1 MSKQFSEA
9 TRVQIPALLH
19 LTRLGYEYLPKID
32 NYDPK
37 TNILVDIFKAAVKRL
52 NSNVTDQQ
60 INILLDTLVRIA
72 DNEDLG
78 REFYQKINATS
89 GLKIIDFDNPSNNT
103 WHCTAEF
110 TCKNEDSGDNF
121 RPDITCFVNG
131 LPLVF
136 IEVKIPN
143 NKDGILA
150 ERNRMNQRMANKKFR
165 RFLNVTQLMVFSNNQ
180 EYDTENRVPIQ
191 GAFYASIT
199 KSDIFFNVFRE
210 QRQSYYDNLNLK
222 PIDKDTEFK
231 VLKAFNKVV
240 LSNLPEYQTN
250 KQPITPTN
258 RVLSSLLAKE
268 RFLYLLHYGFA
279 YVEKK
284 IELES
289 GETVVKLEKHV
300 MRYQQLFA
308 SLAIRRKL
316 DQGVKS
322 GIIWHTQGSGK
333 TALAYYSVKSL
344 TDYLAKKNTVAKF
357 YFIVDRLSLMQQA
370 KDEFV
375 ARGLH
380 VRTAESRKELMDD
393 FKNTHAVEND
403 SGVDEIMVVNIQKFE
418 EDHEKV
424 VMPSTYNI
432 NLQRVFFIDEAHRGY
447 NPQGSFLA
455 NLLDADRDAIKIA
468 LTGTPLLGEERASW
482 KVFGDYIDK
491 YYYDKSIADGYTL
504 KLMRE
509 DIETSYKEKLIS
521 LLDEAQKNN
530 PQVKKGDV
538 GKEVIIESYNYL
550 RSLLDYVFRDLQRF
564 RIEKNDWSVAGM
576 IVCETNSQ
584 ARYLYDIY
592 YQNYLKSPYV
602 IKDNDF
608 FYSKAADH
616 IPLSTSTS
624 YSAQKSIPHDPIKPR
639 IELILHDEGDKEDRE
654 RIIDEFKKRDTIDLL
669 IVNRMLLT
677 GFDAARL
684 KRLYL
689 TRKMYGHDLLQA
701 LTRVNRPYKD
711 FKYGYVVDFAN
722 IKQNFEDTNNEY
734 LRELNRCD
742 EGLFEDGEE
751 PVTPLGASILED
763 PEEVKAQLRE
773 IKNVLFA
780 YASENPELFSQQ
792 MDEIED
798 RQQLYEVRRVLEN
811 AKALSNQI
819 RSFGDD
825 ELKAYSEKMDLG
837 AVSDLLSVVNH
848 RIDALN
854 QQEKFMHDDEVGDIV
869 NVILR
874 EIEYEFNYKGSE
886 ELRIYNND
894 IKEQAEKVMM
904 EFERNFD
911 QKEINYVN
919 LIDEFRRFF
928 REKGFQ
934 PKDVADAKAKID
946 YMDAVMKRIRQI
958 NRANEVL
965 KGKYKDDERFVRVHK
980 RVVEENARRAEKKE
994 KPIISDQ
1001 EIEIAE
1007 GLNRLKEWI
1016 DQMIFLNQDILSN
1029 EAAFDRDVLSLV
1041 SQKLIEMKI
1050 AASLQ
1055 DRRFIQ
1061 HQIADEYY
1069 RQYEQMNNKRIAL
1082 S

>member
-1 MSKQFSEA
+1 MSKQFSET
-9 TRVQIPALLH
+9 TRVQIPAILH

-32 NYDPK
+32 EYDPQ
-37 TNILVDIFKAAVKRL
+37 TNILVAVFKASVKRL
-52 NSNVTDQQ
+52 NPNATEQR

-72 DNEDLG
+72 DNDDLG

-89 GLKIIDFDNPSNNT
+89 GLKVIDFDNPSNNV

-110 TCKNEDSGDNF
+110 TCKNMESGDNF

-131 LPLVF
+131 LPLAF

-143 NKDGILA
+143 NKEGILA
-150 ERNRMNQRMANKKFR
+150 ERNRMNQRMANKRFR

-199 KSDIFFNVFRE
+199 KGEIFFNVFRE
-210 QRQSYYDNLNLK
+210 QRPSYYDNLKLK
-222 PIDKDTEFK
+222 PIDKDTELK

-250 KQPITPTN
+250 KQPTTPTN

-284 IELES
+284 TELDS
-289 GETVVKLEKHV
+289 GETIVNLEKHV

-375 ARGLH
+375 ARGLR

-403 SGVDEIMVVNIQKFE
+403 SGEDEIMVVNIQKFE

-424 VMPSTYNI
+424 VMPLTYNI

-447 NPQGSFLA
+447 NPKGSFLA

-468 LTGTPLLGEERASW
+468 LTGTPMLGEERASW

-530 PQVKKGDV
+530 PLVKKGDV
-538 GKEVIIESYNYL
+538 GKEVIIESDNYL
-550 RSLLDYVFRDLQRF
+550 RSLLDYVVRDLQRF
-564 RIEKNDWSVAGM
+564 RIEKDDWSVAGM

-584 ARYLYDIY
+584 ARHLYDLY
-592 YQNYLKSPYV
+592 YRKYV
-602 IKDNDF
+602 KPPFLIDDSN
-608 FYSKAADH
+608 
-616 IPLSTSTS
+616 IS
-624 YSAQKSIPHDPIKPR
+624 YSMAAETVPYAAIKPR
-639 IELILHDEGDKEDRE
+639 AALILHDEGDKEERE
-654 RIIDEFKKRDTIDLL
+654 RIIDDFKKKDNIDLL

-701 LTRVNRPYKD
+701 LTRVNRPYKE

-742 EGLFEDGEE
+742 EGLLEDGDETI
-751 PVTPLGASILED
+751 TPLGTSILED
-763 PEEVKAQLRE
+763 PEVVKAQLRE

-780 YASENPELFSQQ
+780 YASENSELFSQQ

-825 ELKAYSEKMDLG
+825 ELKAYCEKMDLRDIP
-837 AVSDLLSVVNH
+837 DLLSVVNH

-854 QQEKFMHDDEVGDIV
+854 QQEKFRHDDEVSDIV
-869 NVILR
+869 NVILK

-894 IKEQAEKVMM
+894 IKEQAERVMM

-919 LIDEFRRFF
+919 LIEEFRRFF
-928 REKGFQ
+928 RERGFQ

-965 KGKYKDDERFVRVHK
+965 KGKYKEDERFVRVHK
-980 RVVEENARRAEKKE
+980 RIVEENKRRAEQKE
-994 KPIISDQ
+994 KPIIS
-1001 EIEIAE
+1001 EKEYEIAE
-1007 GLNRLKEWI
+1007 GLNHLKEWI
-1016 DQMIFLNQDILSN
+1016 DEIVFFNQGILAN

-1041 SQKLIEMKI
+1041 SAKLLEMSI
-1050 AASLQ
+1050 ASSLQ

-1069 RQYEQMNNKRIAL
+1069 LQYEQMNNNAKHIPL

>member
-9 TRVQIPALLH
+9 TRVQIPAILH
-19 LTRLGYEYLPKID
+19 LMRLGYAYLPTID
-32 NYDPK
+32 HYDRK
-37 TNILVDIFKAAVKRL
+37 TNILTDVFKRKVKELNPEASQKDIDL
-52 NSNVTDQQ
+52 
-60 INILLDTLVRIA
+60 LLDTLVRIA
-72 DNEDLG
+72 DNDDLG
-78 REFYQKINATS
+78 REFYKVINATS
-89 GLKIIDFDNPSNNT
+89 GLRVIDFDNPNNND

-131 LPLVF
+131 LPLAF

-180 EYDTENRVPIQ
+180 EYDTENRVPLQ
-191 GAFYASIT
+191 GAFYASIS
-199 KSDIFFNVFRE
+199 KGSIFFNVFRE
-210 QRQSYYDNLNLK
+210 QRQSFYENLK
-222 PIDKDTEFK
+222 LKPLSKEDELA
-231 VLKAFNKVV
+231 VLKSFNKVV

-250 KQPITPTN
+250 KRPDTPTN
-258 RVLSSLLAKE
+258 RVLSSLLSRE
-268 RFLYLLHYGFA
+268 RFLFMLHYGFA

-284 IELES
+284 TELES

-344 TDYLAKKNTVAKF
+344 TDFFAKKNTVAKF

-370 KDEFV
+370 RDEFV

-380 VRTAESRKELMDD
+380 VRTADSRKELMDD
-393 FKNTHAVEND
+393 FKNTHIIEND
-403 SGVDEIMVVNIQKFE
+403 SGAAEIMVVNIQKFE

-424 VMPSTYNI
+424 DLPSTYNI

-447 NPQGSFLA
+447 NPKGSFLA
-455 NLLDADRDAIKIA
+455 NLLDADRDAVKIA

-482 KVFGDYIDK
+482 RVFGDYIDK

-538 GKEVIIESYNYL
+538 NKAVIIESDNYL
-550 RSLLDYVFRDLQRF
+550 KSLLDYILKDLQRF
-564 RIEKNDWSVAGM
+564 RIEKNDQTVAGM
-576 IVCETNSQ
+576 IVCETNPQ
-584 ARYLYDIY
+584 ARRLYEIY
-592 YQNYLKSPYV
+592 YKEYIKSPFV
-602 IKDNDF
+602 INEDDMDLPLAAELVP
-608 FYSKAADH
+608 YSSKPVPRAA
-616 IPLSTSTS
+616 
-624 YSAQKSIPHDPIKPR
+624 
-639 IELILHDEGDKEDRE
+639 LILHDEGDKEERE
-654 RIIDEFKKRDTIDLL
+654 RVIDEFKKKNTIDLL

-722 IKQNFEDTNNEY
+722 IKQNFEETNNDY

-742 EGLFEDGEE
+742 EGMLEDGEE
-751 PVTPLGASILED
+751 VLTPIGVSVLED
-763 PEEVKAQLRE
+763 VEVIKAQLRE
-773 IKNVLFA
+773 VKNVMFA
-780 YASENPELFSQQ
+780 YACDNAELFRQQ
-792 MDEIED
+792 LDETED
-798 RQQLYEVRRVLEN
+798 RNQLYEVRRVLEN

-825 ELKAYSEKMDLG
+825 ELKAYAEKMEVGDL
-837 AVSDLLSVVNH
+837 SDLLSVVNH
-848 RIDALN
+848 RIDSLN
-854 QQEKFMHDDEVGDIV
+854 QQEKFMHDEEVSDNV
-869 NVILR
+869 NLILSQ
-874 EIEYEFNYKGSE
+874 IEYEFNYKGSE

-894 IKEQAEKVMM
+894 IKERAEKVMM
-904 EFERNFD
+904 EFDRNFD
-911 QKEINYVN
+911 QQEIKYVN
-919 LIDEFRRFF
+919 LIEEFKRFF
-928 REKGFQ
+928 REKGFMPQ
-934 PKDVADAKAKID
+934 DVADAKLKIE
-946 YMDAVMKRIRQI
+946 YMDDVMKKIREI

-965 KGKYKDDERFVRVHK
+965 KGKYKQDERFVRIHK
-980 RVVEENARRAEKKE
+980 RIVEENEKRAKKAE
-994 KPIISDQ
+994 RPVISDK
-1001 EIEIAE
+1001 EYEIAD
-1007 GLNRLKEWI
+1007 GLNRLKDWI
-1016 DQMIFLNQDILSN
+1016 DQMIFFNQDILNN
-1029 EAAFDRDVLSLV
+1029 EAAFDRDVLALV
-1041 SQKLIEMKI
+1041 SAKMLEMEI
-1050 AASLQ
+1050 AASLA
-1055 DRRFIQ
+1055 DRKFIQ
-1061 HQIADEYY
+1061 REIADEYY
-1069 RQYEQMNNKRIAL
+1069 AQYTQAGSQSSLRN
-1082 S
+1082 

>member
-9 TRVQIPALLH
+9 TRVQIPAILH
-19 LTRLGYEYLPKID
+19 LTRLGYEYLPTID
-32 NYDPK
+32 HYDHK
-37 TNILVDIFKAAVKRL
+37 TNILVDVFKNKVKEL
-52 NSNVTDQQ
+52 NPNASQKD
-60 INILLDTLVRIA
+60 IDLLLDTLIRIA
-72 DNEDLG
+72 NNDDLG

-89 GLKIIDFDNPSNNT
+89 GLKIIDFDNPSNNV

-110 TCKNEDSGDNF
+110 TCKNMDSGDNF

-131 LPLVF
+131 LPLAF

-199 KSDIFFNVFRE
+199 KGNIFFNVFRE
-210 QRQSYYDNLNLK
+210 QRQSYYDKLKLK

-231 VLKAFNKVV
+231 VLKTFNKVV

-250 KQPITPTN
+250 KQPTTPTN

-284 IELES
+284 TELDT

-308 SLAIRRKL
+308 SLAIRKKL

-344 TDYLAKKNTVAKF
+344 TDYLAKKHTVAKF

-403 SGVDEIMVVNIQKFE
+403 SGVNEIMVVNIQKFE

-424 VMPSTYNI
+424 VMPLTYNI

-447 NPQGSFLA
+447 NPHGSFLA

-538 GKEVIIESYNYL
+538 GKEVIIESDNYL
-550 RSLLDYVFRDLQRF
+550 RSLLDYVVRDLRRF
-564 RIEKNDWSVAGM
+564 RVEKDDWSVAGM

-584 ARYLYDIY
+584 AKHLYNIY
-592 YQNYLKSPYV
+592 YQKY
-602 IKDNDF
+602 
-608 FYSKAADH
+608 
-616 IPLSTSTS
+616 
-624 YSAQKSIPHDPIKPR
+624 IKPSSVIDDGLSDYSMAAETIPFSVTASYAHGKASYDAIIPR
-639 IELILHDEGDKEDRE
+639 VALILHDEGDKESRE

-742 EGLFEDGEE
+742 EGLLEDGEE
-751 PVTPLGASILED
+751 AVTPLGTSILED
-763 PEEVKAQLRE
+763 PDVVKAQLRE

-780 YASENPELFSQQ
+780 YASENRELFSQQ

-819 RSFGDD
+819 RSFGDE
-825 ELKAYSEKMDLG
+825 ELKAYCEKMDLRD
-837 AVSDLLSVVNH
+837 VPDLLTVVNH

-854 QQEKFMHDDEVGDIV
+854 QQEKFKHDDEVSDNV
-869 NVILR
+869 NLILSQ
-874 EIEYEFNYKGSE
+874 IEYEFTYKGSE

-894 IKEQAEKVMM
+894 IKERAEKVMM
-904 EFERNFD
+904 EFDRNFD
-911 QKEINYVN
+911 QQEIKYVN
-919 LIDEFRRFF
+919 LIEEFKRFF
-928 REKGFQ
+928 REKGFMPQ
-934 PKDVADAKAKID
+934 DVADAKLKIE
-946 YMDAVMKRIRQI
+946 YMDEVMKKIREI

-965 KGKYKDDERFVRVHK
+965 KGKYKQDERFVRIHK
-980 RVVEENARRAEKKE
+980 RIVEENDKRAAKAEK
-994 KPIISDQ
+994 PVISDK
-1001 EIEIAE
+1001 EYEIAD
-1007 GLNRLKEWI
+1007 GLNRLKDWI
-1016 DQMIFLNQDILSN
+1016 DQMIFFNQDILNN
-1029 EAAFDRDVLSLV
+1029 EAAFDRDVLALV
-1041 SQKLIEMKI
+1041 SAKMLEMKI
-1050 AASLQ
+1050 AASLA
-1055 DRRFIQ
+1055 DRKFIQ
-1061 HQIADEYY
+1061 HEIAGEYY
-1069 RQYEQMNNKRIAL
+1069 AQYARTGGMLPLRN
-1082 S
+1082 

>member
-19 LTRLGYEYLPKID
+19 LTRLGYEYLPIIN

-37 TNILVDIFKAAVKRL
+37 TNILVDVFKAAVKRL
-52 NSNVTDQQ
+52 NPNATEQE

-72 DNEDLG
+72 DNDDLG
-78 REFYQKINATS
+78 REFYQKINATN
-89 GLKIIDFDNPSNNT
+89 GLKVIDFDNLSNNV
-103 WHCTAEF
+103 WQCTAEF
-110 TCKNEDSGDNF
+110 TCKNMDSGDNF

-131 LPLVF
+131 LPLAF

-199 KSDIFFNVFRE
+199 KGEIFFNVFRE
-210 QRQSYYDNLNLK
+210 QRQSYYDNLKLK

-250 KQPITPTN
+250 KQPTTPTN

-284 IELES
+284 TEHVS
-289 GETVVKLEKHV
+289 GETVVRLEKHV

-424 VMPSTYNI
+424 VMPLTYNI

-447 NPQGSFLA
+447 NPKGSFLA

-538 GKEVIIESYNYL
+538 GKEVIAESDNYL
-550 RSLLDYVFRDLQRF
+550 TSLLDYILNDLQRF
-564 RIEKNDWSVAGM
+564 RIEKGDHSVAGM
-576 IVCETNSQ
+576 IVCETNPQ
-584 ARYLYDIY
+584 ARKLYQIY
-592 YQNYLKSPYV
+592 YKEYVKSPFV
-602 IKDNDF
+602 INESETD
-608 FYSKAADH
+608 YPLAAA
-616 IPLSTSTS
+616 PLSYKLSV
-624 YSAQKSIPHDPIKPR
+624 PR
-639 IELILHDEGDKEDRE
+639 AALILHDEGDKEERE

-701 LTRVNRPYKD
+701 LTRVNRPYKE

-742 EGLFEDGEE
+742 EGLLEDGEE
-751 PVTPLGASILED
+751 AMTPIGVSVLED
-763 PEEVKAQLRE
+763 VDEIKAQLRE
-773 IKNVLFA
+773 IKNVMFS
-780 YASENPELFSQQ
+780 YACENAELFRQQ
-792 MDEIED
+792 LDETED
-798 RQQLYEVRRVLEN
+798 RNQLYEVRHVLEN

-825 ELKAYSEKMDLG
+825 ELKAYAEKMEVGDL
-837 AVSDLLSVVNH
+837 SDLLSVVNH
-848 RIDALN
+848 RIEALN
-854 QQEKFMHDDEVGDIV
+854 QQEKFMHDEEVSDNV
-869 NVILR
+869 NLILSQ
-874 EIEYEFNYKGSE
+874 IEYEFTYKGSE

-894 IKEQAEKVMM
+894 IKERAEKVMM
-904 EFERNFD
+904 EFDRNFD
-911 QKEINYVN
+911 QQEIKYVN
-919 LIDEFRRFF
+919 LIDEFKRFF
-928 REKGFQ
+928 REKGFMPQ
-934 PKDVADAKAKID
+934 DVADAKFKIE
-946 YMDAVMKRIRQI
+946 YMDEVMKKIREI

-965 KGKYKDDERFVRVHK
+965 KGKYKQDERFVRIHK
-980 RVVEENARRAEKKE
+980 RIVEENEKRAAKAEK
-994 KPIISDQ
+994 PVISDK
-1001 EIEIAE
+1001 EYEIAD
-1007 GLNRLKEWI
+1007 GLNRLKDWI
-1016 DQMIFLNQDILSN
+1016 DQMIFFNQDILNN
-1029 EAAFDRDVLSLV
+1029 EAAFDRDVLALV
-1041 SQKLIEMKI
+1041 SAKMLEMKI
-1050 AASLQ
+1050 AASLA
-1055 DRRFIQ
+1055 DRKFIQ
-1061 HQIADEYY
+1061 HEIAGEYY
-1069 RQYEQMNNKRIAL
+1069 AQYTQTGGMLPLRN
-1082 S
+1082 

>member
-9 TRVQIPALLH
+9 TRVQIPAILH
-19 LTRLGYEYLPKID
+19 LTRLGYEYLPRID
-32 NYDPK
+32 DYDLK
-37 TNILVDIFKAAVKRL
+37 TNILLDVFKASVKRL
-52 NSNVTDQQ
+52 NPNATEQQ

-72 DNEDLG
+72 DNDDLG

-89 GLKIIDFDNPSNNT
+89 GLKVIDFDNPSNNV

-110 TCKNEDSGDNF
+110 TCKNLDSGDSF

-131 LPLVF
+131 LPLAF

-150 ERNRMNQRMANKKFR
+150 ERNRMNQRMANKRFR

-199 KSDIFFNVFRE
+199 KSEIFFNVFRE
-210 QRQSYYDNLNLK
+210 QRQSYYDNLKLK

-250 KQPITPTN
+250 KQPTTPTN

-284 IELES
+284 TELDS
-289 GETVVKLEKHV
+289 GETIVKLEKHV

-316 DQGVKS
+316 DQGVTS

-344 TDYLAKKNTVAKF
+344 TDYLAKKHAVAKF

-424 VMPSTYNI
+424 VMPLTYNI

-468 LTGTPLLGEERASW
+468 LTGTPLLSEERASW

-538 GKEVIIESYNYL
+538 GKEVIAESENYL
-550 RSLLDYVFRDLQRF
+550 TSLLEYILRDLQRF
-564 RIEKNDWSVAGM
+564 RIEKDDQSVAGM
-576 IVCETNSQ
+576 IVCETNPQ
-584 ARYLYDIY
+584 ARKLYQIY
-592 YQNYLKSPYV
+592 YKEYVKSPFV
-602 IKDNDF
+602 INENETD
-608 FYSKAADH
+608 YPMAAA
-616 IPLSTSTS
+616 PLSYKLSV
-624 YSAQKSIPHDPIKPR
+624 PR
-639 IELILHDEGDKEDRE
+639 VALILHDEGDKEERE
-654 RIIDEFKKRDTIDLL
+654 RVIDEFKKRDTIDLL

-689 TRKMYGHDLLQA
+689 TRKMYGHDLLQP
-701 LTRVNRPYKD
+701 LTRVKRPYKE

-742 EGLFEDGEE
+742 EGLLEDGEE
-751 PVTPLGASILED
+751 ALTPIGVSVLED
-763 PEEVKAQLRE
+763 VDEIKAQLRE

-825 ELKAYSEKMDLG
+825 ELKAYSEKMDMG

-854 QQEKFMHDDEVGDIV
+854 QQEKFRHDDEVGDIV
-869 NVILR
+869 NVILK

-894 IKEQAEKVMM
+894 IKEQAERVML

-919 LIDEFRRFF
+919 LIEEFRRFF
-928 REKGFQ
+928 RERGFQ
-934 PKDVADAKAKID
+934 PKDIADAKAKIE
-946 YMDAVMKRIRQI
+946 YMDEVMKRIRKI

-965 KGKYKDDERFVRVHK
+965 KGKYKEDERFVRVHK
-980 RVVEENARRAEKKE
+980 RIVEENERRAEKQE
-994 KPIISDQ
+994 KPIIS
-1001 EIEIAE
+1001 EKEYEIAE
-1007 GLNRLKEWI
+1007 GLIRLKEWI
-1016 DQMIFLNQDILSN
+1016 DEMVFFNQGILAN

-1041 SQKLIEMKI
+1041 SAKLLEMDI

-1061 HQIADEYY
+1061 HEIADEYY
-1069 RQYEQMNNKRIAL
+1069 QQYERMMNNAKRIPL

>member
-9 TRVQIPALLH
+9 TRVQIPAILH

-32 NYDPK
+32 EYDPK
-37 TNILVDIFKAAVKRL
+37 TNILVDVFKAAVKRL
-52 NSNVTDQQ
+52 NPNATEQE

-72 DNEDLG
+72 DNDDLG

-89 GLKIIDFDNPSNNT
+89 GLKVIDFDNPSNNA

-110 TCKNEDSGDNF
+110 TCKNMESGDNF

-131 LPLVF
+131 LPLAF

-199 KSDIFFNVFRE
+199 KGEIFFNVFRE
-210 QRQSYYDNLNLK
+210 QRQSYYDNLKLK

-284 IELES
+284 IELDS
-289 GETVVKLEKHV
+289 GETIVKLEKHV

-393 FKNTHAVEND
+393 FKNNHAIEND

-424 VMPSTYNI
+424 VMPLTYNI

-447 NPQGSFLA
+447 NPTGSFLA

-468 LTGTPLLGEERASW
+468 LTGAPLLGEERASW

-504 KLMRE
+504 KMMRE

-538 GKEVIIESYNYL
+538 GKEVIAESDNYL
-550 RSLLDYVFRDLQRF
+550 TSLLEYILRDLQRF
-564 RIEKNDWSVAGM
+564 RIEKDDQSVAGM
-576 IVCETNSQ
+576 IVCETNPQ
-584 ARYLYDIY
+584 AKKLYQIY
-592 YQNYLKSPYV
+592 YKEYIKNPFV
-602 IKDNDF
+602 INENETD
-608 FYSKAADH
+608 YPMAA
-616 IPLSTSTS
+616 IPLSYRLSV
-624 YSAQKSIPHDPIKPR
+624 PR
-639 IELILHDEGDKEDRE
+639 AALILHDEGDKEERE

-689 TRKMYGHDLLQA
+689 TRKMNGHDLLQA
-701 LTRVNRPYKD
+701 LTRVNRPYKE

-742 EGLFEDGEE
+742 EGLLEDGEE
-751 PVTPLGASILED
+751 ALTPIGVSVLED
-763 PEEVKAQLRE
+763 VDEIKAQLRE
-773 IKNVLFA
+773 IKNVMFS
-780 YASENPELFSQQ
+780 YACENAELFRQQ
-792 MDEIED
+792 LDETED
-798 RQQLYEVRRVLEN
+798 RNQLYEVRHVLEN

-825 ELKAYSEKMDLG
+825 ELKAYAEKMEVGDL
-837 AVSDLLSVVNH
+837 SDLLSVVNH
-848 RIDALN
+848 RIEALN
-854 QQEKFMHDDEVGDIV
+854 QQEKFMHDEEVSDNV
-869 NVILR
+869 NLILSQ
-874 EIEYEFNYKGSE
+874 IEYEFTYKGSE

-894 IKEQAEKVMM
+894 IKERAEKVMM
-904 EFERNFD
+904 EFDRNFD
-911 QKEINYVN
+911 QQEIKYVN
-919 LIDEFRRFF
+919 LIEEFKRFF
-928 REKGFQ
+928 REKGFMPQ
-934 PKDVADAKAKID
+934 DVADAKLKIE
-946 YMDAVMKRIRQI
+946 YMDEVMKKIREI

-965 KGKYKDDERFVRVHK
+965 KGKYKQDERFVRIHK
-980 RVVEENARRAEKKE
+980 RIVEENDKRVAKKE
-994 KPIISDQ
+994 KPVISDK
-1001 EIEIAE
+1001 EYEIAD
-1007 GLNRLKEWI
+1007 GLNRLKDWI
-1016 DQMIFLNQDILSN
+1016 DQMIFFNQDILNN
-1029 EAAFDRDVLSLV
+1029 EAAFDRDVLALV
-1041 SQKLIEMKI
+1041 SAKMLEMKI
-1050 AASLQ
+1050 AASLA
-1055 DRRFIQ
+1055 DRKFIQ
-1061 HQIADEYY
+1061 HEIAGEYY
-1069 RQYEQMNNKRIAL
+1069 AQYARTGGMLPLRN
-1082 S
+1082 

>member
-1 MSKQFSEA
+1 MSKQFSET
-9 TRVQIPALLH
+9 TRVQIPAILH

-32 NYDPK
+32 EYDPQ
-37 TNILVDIFKAAVKRL
+37 TNILVNVFKASVKRL
-52 NSNVTDQQ
+52 NLNATEQQ
-60 INILLDTLVRIA
+60 INILLDTLIRIA
-72 DNEDLG
+72 NNDDLG

-89 GLKIIDFDNPSNNT
+89 GLKVIDFDNPSNNV
-103 WHCTAEF
+103 WHCTDEF
-110 TCKNEDSGDNF
+110 TCKNMESGDNF

-131 LPLVF
+131 LPLAF

-199 KSDIFFNVFRE
+199 KGEIFFNVFRE
-210 QRQSYYDNLNLK
+210 QRQSYYDNLKLK

-250 KQPITPTN
+250 KQPTTPTN

-284 IELES
+284 TELDS
-289 GETVVKLEKHV
+289 GETIVNLEKHV

-375 ARGLH
+375 ARGLR

-403 SGVDEIMVVNIQKFE
+403 SGEDEIMVVNIQKFE

-424 VMPSTYNI
+424 VMPLTYNI

-447 NPQGSFLA
+447 NPKGSFLA

-468 LTGTPLLGEERASW
+468 LTGTPLLSEERASW

-509 DIETSYKEKLIS
+509 DIETSHKEKLIS

-530 PQVKKGDV
+530 PEVKKGDI
-538 GKEVIIESYNYL
+538 GKEVIIESDNYL
-550 RSLLDYVFRDLQRF
+550 RSLLDYVVRDLQRF
-564 RIEKNDWSVAGM
+564 RIEKDDWSVAGM

-584 ARYLYDIY
+584 ARHLYDLY
-592 YQNYLKSPYV
+592 YRKYVKSPFL
-602 IKDNDF
+602 IDDSN
-608 FYSKAADH
+608 
-616 IPLSTSTS
+616 TS
-624 YSAQKSIPHDPIKPR
+624 YSMAAETIPYAAIKPR
-639 IELILHDEGDKEDRE
+639 AALILHDEGDKEERE
-654 RIIDEFKKRDTIDLL
+654 RIIDDFKKKDNIDLL

-689 TRKMYGHDLLQA
+689 TRKMYGHELLQA
-701 LTRVNRPYKD
+701 LTRVNRPYKE
-711 FKYGYVVDFAN
+711 FKYGYVVDCAN

-742 EGLFEDGEE
+742 EGILEDGEE
-751 PVTPLGASILED
+751 AITPLGTSILED
-763 PEEVKAQLRE
+763 PEVIKAQLRE

-854 QQEKFMHDDEVGDIV
+854 QQEKFRHDEEVSDIV
-869 NVILR
+869 NVILK

-894 IKEQAEKVMM
+894 IKEQAEKVML

-919 LIDEFRRFF
+919 LIEEFRRFF
-928 REKGFQ
+928 RERGFQ

-965 KGKYKDDERFVRVHK
+965 KGKYKEDERFVRVHK
-980 RVVEENARRAEKKE
+980 RIVEENKRRAEQKE
-994 KPIISDQ
+994 KPIIS
-1001 EIEIAE
+1001 EKEYEIAE
-1007 GLNRLKEWI
+1007 GLNHLKEWI
-1016 DQMIFLNQDILSN
+1016 DEIVFFNQGILAN

-1041 SQKLIEMKI
+1041 SAKLLEMNI
-1050 AASLQ
+1050 VSSLQ

-1069 RQYEQMNNKRIAL
+1069 HQYEQMNNNAKRIPL

>member
-1 MSKQFSEA
+1 MSKLFSEA
-9 TRVQIPALLH
+9 TRVQIPAILH
-19 LTRLGYEYLPKID
+19 LTRLGYKYLPTVD
-32 NYDPK
+32 HYDPQ
-37 TNILVDIFKAAVKRL
+37 TNILDDVFKAAVKRL
-52 NSNVTDQQ
+52 NPHATNQQ
-60 INILLDTLVRIA
+60 INILFDTLVRIA
-72 DNEDLG
+72 DNDDLG

-89 GLKIIDFDNPSNNT
+89 GLKIIDFENPFNND

-110 TCKNEDSGDNF
+110 TCKNEESGDNF

-131 LPLVF
+131 LPLAF

-180 EYDTENRVPIQ
+180 EYDTENRVPLQ
-191 GAFYASIT
+191 GAFYASIS
-199 KSDIFFNVFRE
+199 KGAIFFNVFRE
-210 QRQSYYDNLNLK
+210 QRQSFYENLK
-222 PIDKDTEFK
+222 LKPVDKDDELM

-250 KQPITPTN
+250 KQPNTPTN
-258 RVLSSLLAKE
+258 RVLSSLLSKE
-268 RFLYLLHYGFA
+268 RFLFLLHYGFA

-284 IELES
+284 TELMD
-289 GETVVKLEKHV
+289 GETVARLEKHV

-370 KDEFV
+370 RDEFV

-393 FKNTHAVEND
+393 FKNMHIVEND
-403 SGVDEIMVVNIQKFE
+403 SGVAEIMVVNIQKFE

-424 VMPSTYNI
+424 SLPPSYNI

-447 NPQGSFLA
+447 NPRGSFLA
-455 NLLDADRDAIKIA
+455 NLLDADHDAVKIA
-468 LTGTPLLGEERASW
+468 LTGTPLLSEERASW

-504 KLMRE
+504 KLLRE
-509 DIETSYKEKLIS
+509 DIETTYKEKLVS
-521 LLDEAQKNN
+521 LLDEAQKSN

-538 GKEVIIESYNYL
+538 NKEVIAESDNYL
-550 RSLLDYVFRDLQRF
+550 TSLLDYVLHDLYRF
-564 RIEKNDWSVAGM
+564 RIEKNDQSVVGM
-576 IVCETNSQ
+576 IVCETNPQ
-584 ARYLYDIY
+584 AKKLYQIY
-592 YQNYLKSPYV
+592 YREYV
-602 IKDNDF
+602 KNPFVIDEDDTD
-608 FYSKAADH
+608 YPLAAD
-616 IPLSTSTS
+616 PLSYQLSV
-624 YSAQKSIPHDPIKPR
+624 PR
-639 IELILHDEGDKEDRE
+639 AALILHDEGDKEERE
-654 RIIDEFKKRDTIDLL
+654 RIIDEFKKSDTIDLL

-742 EGLFEDGEE
+742 EGFFEDGEE
-751 PVTPLGASILED
+751 SVTPLGASILED

-780 YASENPELFSQQ
+780 YASENAELFSQQ

-825 ELKAYSEKMDLG
+825 ELKAYNEKMALG
-837 AVSDLLSVVNH
+837 TVSDLLSVVNH

-869 NVILR
+869 NVILK

-894 IKEQAEKVMM
+894 IKEQAEKVML
-904 EFERNFD
+904 EFDRNFD
-911 QKEINYVN
+911 RKEPNYVN

-934 PKDVADAKAKID
+934 PKDVADAKAKIE

-965 KGKYKDDERFVRVHK
+965 KGKYKEDERFVRVHK
-980 RVVEENARRAEKKE
+980 RIVEENERRIAKHEN
-994 KPIISDQ
+994 PIIS
-1001 EIEIAE
+1001 EKEYEIAE
-1007 GLNRLKEWI
+1007 GLNRLKDWI
-1016 DQMIFLNQDILSN
+1016 DQMIFLNQGILGN

-1041 SQKLIEMKI
+1041 SAKLLEMDI

-1061 HQIADEYY
+1061 HEIADEYY
-1069 RQYEQMNNKRIAL
+1069 LQYEQLINNAKRIPL